1 MHFLVG
7 VHVGFI
13 FTPRRIRRTR
23 RIPAVIRKAANRWR
37 SKACH
42 YRPRSNHGHGTA
54 LEQNGTISLT
64 FRAYAAM
71 TSHTILFSEHATPI
85 PCEQAVSML
94 DPRRVIH
101 REIHPQASNASPDL
115 KRTPTD
121 GLSTPPVPPEFHYIT
136 TCSVSGRLMKDNIFE
151 TISPNEALEIIRR
164 LAKTDKV
171 LKEKIVE
178 LAENLIRAVD
188 VDEVCECVF
197 DALDCIDVHELW
209 DRAGPNR
216 DGYTSPEEMS
226 FEMFEEA
233 IAPYIKEMHRLLDL
247 KMHREAK
254 LYNLNSKSKS
264 KSVSVSSRT
273 EAQNCTNRFR

>member
-1 MHFLVG
+1 
-7 VHVGFI
+7 
-13 FTPRRIRRTR
+13 
-23 RIPAVIRKAANRWR
+23 
-37 SKACH
+37 
-42 YRPRSNHGHGTA
+42 
-54 LEQNGTISLT
+54 
-64 FRAYAAM
+64 
-71 TSHTILFSEHATPI
+71 
-85 PCEQAVSML
+85 ML

-233 IAPYIKEMHRLLDL
+233 IAPYIKEMHRLFDL

-254 LYNLNSKSKS
+254 LYCMGILKGIYQYEADSGSKFKDWATDIPGETFGSILRSWGKNSKIKD
-264 KSVSVSSRT
+264 KN
-273 EAQNCTNRFR
+273 EMKNYIHEECPDWFEWAIKQI